1 MPSTINA
8 DNGVVSGSAGLK
20 YASDNSGVLALQT
33 NGNTA
38 VTITTANNVG
48 IGTTSPINPLDV
60 VGNVR
65 SMLQTTGDQTGIS
78 LGNNGSTNPRIQ
90 FSTSD
95 GSPRYFI
102 QGNGNSSLDFVTV
115 LAGTNYTAMSLG
127 RTTNN
132 LVFGQ
137 NGSGIQFTNSSASTN
152 SVLNDYEQG
161 TWTPVIS
168 FGGASTGITYS
179 VNSGNYT
186 KIGNMV
192 YAHGTVYL
200 SSKGSSTG
208 TATITLP
215 FATKS
220 GPPYDGPRASGILG
234 QYAAFTSVS
243 NGVTIMADHTST
255 VAAFFQGNNGSG
267 LTDANFQN
275 STQMYGFSIV
285 YQANF

>member
-1 MPSTINA
+1 MANVING
-8 DNGVVSGSAGLK
+8 DNGVVSGSVGLK
-20 YASDNSGVLALQT
+20 YSSDSTGVLALQT

-48 IGTTSPINPLDV
+48 IGTTSPINSLDV

-137 NGSGIQFTNSSASTN
+137 NGSGIQFTNSSALTN
-152 SVLNDYEQG
+152 SVLNDYETG
-161 TWTPVIS
+161 TFTPV
-168 FGGASTGITYS
+168 FQP
-179 VNSGNYT
+179 SGYTFTQTIAQGWYT
-186 KIGNMV
+186 KIGNQVFCKIYMFV
-192 YAHGTVYL
+192 TRTA
-200 SSKGSSTG
+200 GSGGSQG
-208 TATITLP
+208 IISGLP
-215 FATKS
+215 FT
-220 GPPYDGPRASGILG
+220 
-234 QYAAFTSVS
+234 
-243 NGVTIMADHTST
+243 MAN
-255 VAAFFQGNNGSG
+255 NNGSYGGGSIFPDTGASFFTGPLYIRG
-267 LTDANFQN
+267 LPNTTNIN
-275 STQMYGFSIV
+275 LGTGFNGNPLGYIFTWSNMTTLELEISIN
-285 YQANF
+285 YQATF